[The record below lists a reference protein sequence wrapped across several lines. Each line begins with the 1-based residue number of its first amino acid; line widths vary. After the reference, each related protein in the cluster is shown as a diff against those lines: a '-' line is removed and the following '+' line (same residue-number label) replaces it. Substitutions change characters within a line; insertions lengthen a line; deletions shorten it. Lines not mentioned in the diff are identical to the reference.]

1 MVSGVR
7 VVSIRWDSVSVAG
20 IVSIAAGVERQIGI
34 IKIWG
39 LFWWAAVYGVAQSR
53 TRLT

>member
-20 IVSIAAGVERQIGI
+20 IVSIAAGDERIEELGVEMGGR
-34 IKIWG
+34 WG
-39 LFWWAAVYGVAQSR
+39 AERCKV
-53 TRLT
+53 